1 MKSAKKLPELCLGH
15 KRVAQSNLVEQQVLE
30 SLYSNGTSLAHVGRM
45 PGCSTD
51 VPLERIPTV
60 SYLEEALKVFRVLA
74 SDIKSRW
81 GDKKNIWTSGEGEHV
96 NAKLVCKTIESRCQR
111 LLAGLKDFNIF
122 HISSLGIVHLVAEAI
137 VQELFVALLMHKNSG
152 STICEQVTSD
162 RESIYAALKNTGFSD
177 WYKLEKSKY
186 TILLP
191 LVFTTD
197 TEVSHAKKMKSKIYT
212 LQTRHKNREDAAIA
226 ELKSVLKEKVKIE
239 CLFRKLNATVQDD
252 LDAMKEKEIQLAKT
266 EAALRNEKQRN
277 EKLQLELVK
286 VIGVCGLIGATE
298 IFKSFPFHPVL
309 GTLSCPNIEKMN
321 AKDQDTTKNSA
332 THFVSIQRK
341 RTKIG
346 AMLKENCVPDP
357 DFTNESTFH
366 WKFQCEQCE
375 AYKSTMS
382 VLRTRLRTLN
392 LNHQNISTVYP
403 CLPACS
409 KVSVATQTNA
419 DESVRLYKTSPHT
432 HGAPVEDTEV
442 LYQHTNE
449 ISKSSHLFSP
459 HVNAKTAIL
468 PTQTL
473 VYKHQEDEC
482 ISPVTLRQQTRES
495 SRIQSTGFV
504 GENHHQYS
512 QHAVS
517 GKLVTGK
524 TFSCK
529 QFKENIHAKS
539 LRVAYTPLAVKIRKY
554 AAELSMKREANVN
567 KVQKQSKMHPL
578 QSCPSNPRQFG
589 FEQKEPES
597 LLLRQEIEQLKLR
610 NKVLSFGIKRM
621 QKSAPTN

>member
-96 NAKLVCKTIESRCQR
+96 NAKMVCKTIESRCQR

-122 HISSLGIVHLVAEAI
+122 HISSLGI
-137 VQELFVALLMHKNSG
+137 
-152 STICEQVTSD
+152 
-162 RESIYAALKNTGFSD
+162 
-177 WYKLEKSKY
+177 
-186 TILLP
+186 
-191 LVFTTD
+191 
-197 TEVSHAKKMKSKIYT
+197 
-212 LQTRHKNREDAAIA
+212 NREDAAIA

-332 THFVSIQRK
+332 THFVRIQRK

-392 LNHQNISTVYP
+392 LNHQNISTV
-403 CLPACS
+403 
-409 KVSVATQTNA
+409 
-419 DESVRLYKTSPHT
+419 
-432 HGAPVEDTEV
+432 
-442 LYQHTNE
+442 
-449 ISKSSHLFSP
+449 
-459 HVNAKTAIL
+459 
-468 PTQTL
+468 
-473 VYKHQEDEC
+473 
-482 ISPVTLRQQTRES
+482 
-495 SRIQSTGFV
+495 
-504 GENHHQYS
+504 
-512 QHAVS
+512 
-517 GKLVTGK
+517 
-524 TFSCK
+524 
-529 QFKENIHAKS
+529 
-539 LRVAYTPLAVKIRKY
+539 VAYTPLAVKIRKY